1 MKISLKA
8 YRVNANLSVKEV
20 AEIIGVTEKT
30 IYTWEN
36 SEKSFMK
43 ARLENVIELAKA
55 YGISVNELT
64 A

>member
-36 SEKSFMK
+36 SEESFMK
-43 ARLENVIELAKA
+43 AKLENVIELAKA

-64 A
+64 T

>member
-36 SEKSFMK
+36 SEESFMK
-43 ARLENVIELAKA
+43 AKLENVIELAKA